1 MALTDAQRRANNRY
15 IKKAWTTIACKVSRE
30 TAAQFRAACAANGTT
45 PNAVLLAT
53 VRQYIADHGAAPG
66 GSGEPGSGAG
76 SPTK

>member
-1 MALTDAQRRANNRY
+1 MALSEARRRANYKYDREHMT
-15 IKKAWTTIACKVSRE
+15 IIACRVRRE
-30 TAAQFRAACAANGTT
+30 VADEFKAACAANGTT